1 MGILYILVMSRFLL
15 LSLALIAAVALADD
29 LHDLSSND
37 EPISLDAVEPVA
49 KKNTDLGEEE
59 KFGFGGLMTSGSFV
73 MTSTAFEEEE
83 ELGEGEKFGFGG
95 LMTAGSFTM
104 TSTAFE

>member
-1 MGILYILVMSRFLL
+1 
-15 LSLALIAAVALADD
+15 
-29 LHDLSSND
+29 
-37 EPISLDAVEPVA
+37 
-49 KKNTDLGEEE
+49 
-59 KFGFGGLMTSGSFV
+59 MTSGSFV

-104 TSTAFE
+104 QSTAFE